1 MRKKKASLK
10 SLFVLIVL
18 LLSLSTIASVFLAV
32 YFSKTLQ
39 EYDTDF
45 YALQTESLEGSL
57 LQTFRDYS
65 VAVRSLGLN
74 SAIRDNLFRTDVTSS
89 EMRQLS
95 TELNG
100 IINSTLYYLVDD
112 IYFQGCVF
120 YGYLPRD
127 GRHFAPI
134 EEAEGQLWY
143 EKYREA
149 RASGDAHDDIYVS
162 YEPRNSYFGKD
173 IIYNM
178 KLIQPI
184 NSFNASYTANSGSGP
199 CYQVLTVSMQGI
211 VGESADNSGMS
222 LHIFDEETGGL
233 VYSNSTTM
241 DAVAKEA
248 MMFAKESGL
257 EAYNNFDGT
266 FQRVCPETPLSVMY
280 MESIHAYVVAL
291 FEPAGNSFPA
301 PLRWMAVFLV
311 LLVFAVLTVSLLSFY
326 RRFRGRIEEVVGFLD
341 RVNVSGAHAPE
352 TESSGLDE
360 IQRIERHV
368 GRMQDRISLL
378 VKEEYELKL
387 QKLSAQYEALTACIN
402 PHFLYNTLNTIA
414 AMASLEEAD
423 GTEQM
428 VVALSD
434 MFRYSSDIR
443 TRYVSLK
450 EELKNI
456 SDYLYI
462 QGIRHRDTFCYRVDV
477 NPGLENCRVPKLL
490 LQPLVENCFKHGFR
504 RTGNQSRKN
513 EILICAVRDN
523 ELLKIYVMDNG
534 GSFSQQRMDEMNAL
548 FQGGG
553 KPDPADGAP
562 IGLLNVHRRLQILYG
577 DAYGLRISCEQSAYT
592 CIEAK
597 MLYREEDEDV

>member
-10 SLFVLIVL
+10 SLFVLIIL
-18 LLSLSTIASVFLAV
+18 LISLSTIVSVCLAA
-32 YFSKTLQ
+32 YFSKAMK
-39 EYDTDF
+39 EYNTDF
-45 YALQTESLEGSL
+45 YALQTESLESSL
-57 LQTFRDYS
+57 RQTLRDHLM
-65 VAVRSLGLN
+65 AVRSMGLN
-74 SAIRDNLFRTDVTSS
+74 SAIRDNIFRTDVTSS

-100 IINSTLYYLVDD
+100 IINSTLYYLIDD
-112 IYFQGCVF
+112 IYLQSCVF
-120 YGYLPRD
+120 YGYLPND
-127 GRHFAPI
+127 GRHFVPI
-134 EEAEGQLWY
+134 EEAEGQTWY
-143 EKYREA
+143 QEYQESRQ
-149 RASGDAHDDIYVS
+149 SGGIYNGIFVS
-162 YEPRNSYFGKD
+162 YEPRPNYLGKN
-173 IIYNM
+173 IVYNM
-178 KLIQPI
+178 NLIQPI
-184 NSFNASYTANSGSGP
+184 NSFNSGYTASRGTGP

-211 VGESADNSGMS
+211 VGENADNAGMS
-222 LHIFDEETGGL
+222 LHIFEEGTDGL
-233 VYSNSTTM
+233 VYSNNTAM
-241 DAVAKEA
+241 DLTAKEA
-248 MMFAKESGL
+248 MLFAKENGL
-257 EAYNNFDGT
+257 TGYNNFDGS
-266 FQRVCPETPLSVMY
+266 FQRVHPETPLSVFY
-280 MESIHAYVVAL
+280 VEEIHAYVAAV
-291 FEPAGNSFPA
+291 FEPAENNLWDKFG
-301 PLRWMAVFLV
+301 WTAVFLV
-311 LLVFAVLTVSLLSFY
+311 LLIFAFLILNVISFY

-341 RVNVSGAHAPE
+341 RVNVSGSPAPA
-352 TESSGLDE
+352 TGNSGLDE

-368 GRMQDRISLL
+368 GRMQDRITLL

-414 AMASLEEAD
+414 AMASLEEAE

-443 TRYVSLK
+443 TRYVCLK
-450 EELKNI
+450 DELKNI

-462 QGIRHRDTFCYRVDV
+462 QGIRHRDTFRYRVDV

-504 RTGNQSRKN
+504 RTGDQSRKN
-513 EILICAVRDN
+513 EILICAVREN

-534 GSFSQQRMDEMNAL
+534 GSFSQGRMDKMNAL
-548 FQGGG
+548 FQGAG

-577 DAYGLRISCEQSAYT
+577 DEYGLRLSCEQGAYT